1 MSDLTHPNPP
11 PHALETRIPAP
22 VVALLIA
29 VAMHQLSPAVEATD
43 VLVIVRKVALD
54 LTFQLSG
61 LCALAAF
68 LGFMRSRTTINP
80 LKPER
85 ASVLVTDG
93 IYRYTRNPM
102 YLSLLLL
109 LLGYAIDLWRWPALL
124 GPVAYVAYITRFQIL
139 PEERVLEAKFGDE
152 YLGYKQKVRR
162 WI

>member
-1 MSDLTHPNPP
+1 MSDLSHPPLQ
-11 PHALETRIPAP
+11 ALETRIPAP
-22 VVALLIA
+22 VIAVLIA
-29 VAMHQLSPAVEATD
+29 AAMHLLPPVTELGEGLV
-43 VLVIVRKVALD
+43 VLRQVMLD
-54 LTFQLSG
+54 LSWQLSG

-68 LGFMRSRTTINP
+68 LGFMRLRTTINP

-109 LLGYAIDLWRWPALL
+109 LLGYAIDLWYWPALL
-124 GPVAYVAYITRFQIL
+124 GPTAYVVYITRFQIL
-139 PEERVLEAKFGDE
+139 PEERVLEDKFGAD
-152 YLGYKQKVRR
+152 YLAYKQRVRR